1 MAGVSRVVTANLPA
15 DLVSR
20 LDELA
25 ARLDRSKSWII
36 KQALA
41 EWIAE
46 EDRRHE
52 MTLEAIRDMDQ
63 GRFYTHEEVMAHVEL
78 RKRERR
84 ENRDK

>member
-1 MAGVSRVVTANLPA
+1 MPGDSRVVTANLPA
-15 DLVSR
+15 ELVSR
-20 LDELA
+20 LDEYA

-52 MTLEAIRDMDQ
+52 MTLEAIHDMDQ
-63 GRFYTHEEVMAHVEL
+63 GRFYTHEEVLAHFEQM
-78 RKRERR
+78 KRERR
-84 ENRDK
+84 QNRDC